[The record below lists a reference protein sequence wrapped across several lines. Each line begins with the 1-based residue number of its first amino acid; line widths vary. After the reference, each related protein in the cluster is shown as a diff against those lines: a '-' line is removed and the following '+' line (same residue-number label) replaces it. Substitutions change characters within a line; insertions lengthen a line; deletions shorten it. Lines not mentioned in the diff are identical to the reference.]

1 MELTDVLVEGQR
13 ILPVMQIVLMDTA
26 LSVSTAV
33 PVALDPEAMFE
44 AQIKGPRPDV
54 AGQIAQSVKFT
65 AATEHQLRMGRW
77 IPAQMSSRFC
87 RMFRPRFSPG
97 TQHGSLPTFPHARQS
112 TGIWFSDQWPVKAKA
127 EGSRSRQTSENERA
141 VRILVNP
148 ATGES
153 SSVFLTKHDSLGT

>member
-44 AQIKGPRPDV
+44 AQIRGSRPDV
-54 AGQIAQSVKFT
+54 AGQIAQSIKFT
-65 AATEHQLRMGRW
+65 AATEHLLRMGRC
-77 IPAQMSSRFC
+77 IPAQMSSRIC

-97 TQHGSLPTFPHARQS
+97 ASNEDWLVA
-112 TGIWFSDQWPVKAKA
+112 
-127 EGSRSRQTSENERA
+127 TS
-141 VRILVNP
+141 
-148 ATGES
+148 
-153 SSVFLTKHDSLGT
+153 